1 MFGKVKK
8 ILGIEGV
15 KVQLQSDNQF
25 SLQSGLITG
34 HLKITTKTQS
44 WIESIEVRLI
54 EKYSRGRGDKKLVDE
69 YVIGVL
75 QMNEKMSILPEEI
88 IEVPFE
94 LHFTYI
100 KSEAEKIGEDFFVL
114 RGPVY
119 LAKMLKNVKSEFKIE
134 VRVNVEGLKLQPFA
148 EKPLL
153 AKP

>member
-15 KVQLQSDNQF
+15 KVQLQTDNQF

-34 HLKITTKTQS
+34 QLKITTKTQS
-44 WIESIEVRLI
+44 WIDSIEVRLI
-54 EKYSRGRGDKKLVDE
+54 EKYSRGRGEKKLVDE
-69 YVIGVL
+69 YIIGIL
-75 QMNEKMSILPEEI
+75 ELNERMSILPEEI

-100 KSEAEKIGEDFFVL
+100 KSEAEKMGDDFFVL

-119 LAKMLKNVKSEFKIE
+119 LAKKFKNVKSEFKIE
-134 VRVNVEGLKLQPFA
+134 VRVFVEGLKLQPFA
-148 EKPLL
+148 EKVLQ

>member
-15 KVQLQSDNQF
+15 KVQLQTDNQF

-34 HLKITTKTQS
+34 QLKITTKTQS

-54 EKYSRGRGDKKLVDE
+54 EKYSRGRGEKKLVDE
-69 YVIGVL
+69 YVIGIL
-75 QMNEKMSILPEEI
+75 QMNEKMSILPEEV

-100 KSEAEKIGEDFFVL
+100 KSEAEKMSDDYFVL

-119 LAKMLKNVKSEFKIE
+119 LAKKFKNVKSEFKIE
-134 VRVNVEGLKLQPFA
+134 VRDLVEGLKLQPFA

-153 AKP
+153 AKT